1 MKHRIIE
8 NFLPEETFKKIADH
22 IYTPSFGWGYNECVA
37 FEEPSKDDNFYF
49 THELYN
55 WGAPKCTFFL
65 DIIKTFFNQTLKRGF
80 LSLIPD

>member
-55 WGAPKCTFFL
+55 WGAPKCTFFTSSPAKIAG
-65 DIIKTFFNQTLKRGF
+65 IIPTLEK
-80 LSLIPD
+80 IE